1 MISLQDLP
9 YAASNYVLNSVFILL
24 CLVFCLHNCV
34 ARPPTRSEV
43 FNIIVRGRCRK
54 TNSDTLLSF
63 VNIS

>member
-1 MISLQDLP
+1 MIALQHLP
-9 YAASNYVLNSVFILL
+9 YAASNYVLNSVFFFIMLGILL
-24 CLVFCLHNCV
+24 TCV

-54 TNSDTLLSF
+54 TNNDTLLSF